1 MGDVNLLIKN
11 GVDINQSLELF
22 GDMATY
28 DDTIGEFLIGA
39 GEKLPKLKYYKD
51 RKDMANYAIIV
62 HSLKSDAKYFGFTK
76 LAELS
81 YEHEM
86 KSKANDFYYV
96 YEHFD
101 ELMAEADRIVH
112 LVKQY
117 MGKEEISTETTN
129 QVFDIKI
136 DNNIN
141 VEEFSFGEVY
151 TEKTILVVDDSNI
164 VRNFAKR
171 IFEGQYKVGT
181 AKDGK
186 EAIDLIKANKDND
199 NIVCI
204 LLDLNMPNVDG
215 FAVLDFMKNNNL
227 FVKFPVSIISGDSS
241 KSTIDRAFTYHIVDM
256 LGKPFTE
263 QDVKRVLEKTIYF
276 KEMND

>member
-1 MGDVNLLIKN
+1 MGDVNLLMKN

-117 MGKEEISTETTN
+117 MGKEETPNEATN

-136 DNNIN
+136 DNNVN
-141 VEEFSFGEVY
+141 VEEFSFGEIY

>member
-1 MGDVNLLIKN
+1 MRDVNLLINN

-39 GEKLPKLKYYKD
+39 SEKIPKIRYYKE
-51 RKDMANYAIIV
+51 RRDMPNYAILV

-81 YEHEM
+81 YNHEM
-86 KSKANDFYYV
+86 KSKENDYYYV

-117 MGKEEISTETTN
+117 MGKEPVVNNNTTEN
-129 QVFDIKI
+129 VSNVNVQIEE
-136 DNNIN
+136 
-141 VEEFSFGEVY
+141 VEELNTAEVY

-164 VRNFAKR
+164 VRNFTKR

-186 EAIDLIKANKDND
+186 EAIDLIKANKDTN
-199 NIVCI
+199 NIVGI

-227 FVKFPVSIISGDSS
+227 FTKLPVSIISGDST
-241 KSTIDRAFTYHIVDM
+241 KATIDRAFTYQIVDM

-263 QDVKRVLEKTIYF
+263 QDVKRVVEKTIYF
-276 KEMND
+276 KEMNS

>member
-117 MGKEEISTETTN
+117 MGKEETPNEATN

-136 DNNIN
+136 DNNVN
-141 VEEFSFGEVY
+141 VEEFSFGEIY

>member
-11 GVDINQSLELF
+11 GVDVNQSLELF

-117 MGKEEISTETTN
+117 MGKEETPNEATN

-136 DNNIN
+136 DNNVN
-141 VEEFSFGEVY
+141 VEEFSFGEIY

>member
-1 MGDVNLLIKN
+1 MGDVNLLMKN

-117 MGKEEISTETTN
+117 MGKEETPTEATN

-136 DNNIN
+136 DNNVN
-141 VEEFSFGEVY
+141 VEEFSFGEIY

-263 QDVKRVLEKTIYF
+263 QDVKRVLKKTIYC

>member
-1 MGDVNLLIKN
+1 MGDVNLLMKN

-117 MGKEEISTETTN
+117 MGKEETPTEATN

-136 DNNIN
+136 DNNVN
-141 VEEFSFGEVY
+141 VEEFSFGEIY

>member
-1 MGDVNLLIKN
+1 MRDVNLLINN

-39 GEKLPKLKYYKD
+39 SEKIPKIRYYKE
-51 RKDMANYAIIV
+51 RRDMPNYAILV

-81 YEHEM
+81 YNHEM
-86 KSKANDFYYV
+86 KSKENDYYYV

-117 MGKEEISTETTN
+117 MGKEPVVNNNTTEN
-129 QVFDIKI
+129 VSNVNVQIEE
-136 DNNIN
+136 
-141 VEEFSFGEVY
+141 VEELNTAEVY

-164 VRNFAKR
+164 VRNFTKR

-186 EAIDLIKANKDND
+186 EAIDLIKANKDTD
-199 NIVCI
+199 NIVGI

-227 FVKFPVSIISGDSS
+227 FTKLPVSIISGDSA
-241 KSTIDRAFTYHIVDM
+241 KATIDRAFTYQIVDM

-263 QDVKRVLEKTIYF
+263 QDVKRVVEKTIYF
-276 KEMND
+276 KEMNS